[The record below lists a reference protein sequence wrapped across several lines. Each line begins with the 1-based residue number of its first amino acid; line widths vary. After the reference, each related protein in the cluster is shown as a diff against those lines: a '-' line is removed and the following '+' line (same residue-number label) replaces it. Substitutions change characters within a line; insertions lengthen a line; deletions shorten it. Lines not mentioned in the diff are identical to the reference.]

1 MVCCIDDQTFQ
12 GEGKSKKEAK
22 LACSQ
27 QAIEAIVGI
36 KISENRTMPEKSN
49 PRANCDLDDWMELE
63 GKNPVSI
70 LNELYPG
77 IQYRKKNFLSKHLK
91 VARAKKGHSN
101 SSTPKGQIPIKN
113 LLFSELIS
121 TSGPSHAPQFVIR
134 ASLNDMSFEGSGKSK
149 KDAKLNASKALLVH
163 LHKVGFDPM
172 TGDMMSTQQNNSEVA
187 DGHSFADKIGQLVTS
202 KYQALFGTTTYSKRR
217 VMSGIVMTRMV
228 VDEEDVK
235 EETFEVICV
244 SSGTKCINGEQLS
257 LEGCVIND
265 SHAEIVSRRCI
276 IYYLYSQLEN
286 YDAADPEKSILEIA
300 DDGKFK

>member
-113 LLFSELIS
+113 LLFFQSSSRHLARP
-121 TSGPSHAPQFVIR
+121 TLR
-134 ASLNDMSFEGSGKSK
+134 NLSFE
-149 KDAKLNASKALLVH
+149 
-163 LHKVGFDPM
+163 P
-172 TGDMMSTQQNNSEVA
+172 
-187 DGHSFADKIGQLVTS
+187 
-202 KYQALFGTTTYSKRR
+202 R
-217 VMSGIVMTRMV
+217 
-228 VDEEDVK
+228 
-235 EETFEVICV
+235 
-244 SSGTKCINGEQLS
+244 
-257 LEGCVIND
+257 
-265 SHAEIVSRRCI
+265 
-276 IYYLYSQLEN
+276 
-286 YDAADPEKSILEIA
+286 
-300 DDGKFK
+300 

>member
-1 MVCCIDDQTFQ
+1 M
-12 GEGKSKKEAK
+12 
-22 LACSQ
+22 
-27 QAIEAIVGI
+27 
-36 KISENRTMPEKSN
+36 
-49 PRANCDLDDWMELE
+49 
-63 GKNPVSI
+63 
-70 LNELYPG
+70 
-77 IQYRKKNFLSKHLK
+77 
-91 VARAKKGHSN
+91 
-101 SSTPKGQIPIKN
+101 
-113 LLFSELIS
+113 LFSELIS

-265 SHAEIVSRRCI
+265 SHAEIVSRRCF